1 MIIYGF
7 SALRGLGWFRDLGF
21 WDRFIPFVELP
32 RDSGALSPSWR
43 GPQEG
48 PFSGGFGI
56 FRDFRV
62 FLSGSGFREH
72 AGVLGLQGSKVR
84 VVGLL

>member
-1 MIIYGF
+1 MWNYLETLELYLLLGEARKKGLSRVGSGF
-7 SALRGLGWFRDLGF
+7 FGLG
-21 WDRFIPFVELP
+21 
-32 RDSGALSPSWR
+32 
-43 GPQEG
+43 
-48 PFSGGFGI
+48 